1 MRNYGKWLKKLSKV
15 QAVDN
20 NLIIAIEVWTKLAF
34 IPHNVITKDQL
45 ELCNKAAKII
55 LDYLGGIK
63 I

>member
-1 MRNYGKWLKKLSKV
+1 V

-55 LDYLGGIK
+55 LDYLDGIK